1 MKNPIDHSNMFATP
15 ADMEGL
21 MSYCERFTGGERMAA
36 FIAAGMAW
44 NLAHKLFEEA
54 LKGQQHESQ

>member
-1 MKNPIDHSNMFATP
+1 MKNPIYHSDIFATP

-21 MSYCERFTGGERMAA
+21 MSYCEQFTGGERMAA
-36 FIAAGMAW
+36 FVAAGMAW

-54 LKGQQHESQ
+54 IKKEQSK